1 MQRAA
6 MLDTK
11 QGQKVPQVFVNGK
24 YIGSLEELRR
34 WGPES
39 RLSFFTL

>member
-1 MQRAA
+1 

-24 YIGSLEELRR
+24 YIGGLEELRR
-34 WGPES
+34 WGQ
-39 RLSFFTL
+39 RAA